1 MMVAP
6 RPRRRKPSTTVRA
19 RVPAETAKRI
29 RRLAKEKGTTESE
42 LIREAL
48 DLLDRRERRARAVEA
63 LIGMIPD
70 KVPTKDEYAARLGK
84 W

>member
-1 MMVAP
+1 M
-6 RPRRRKPSTTVRA
+6 TLRA
-19 RVPAETAKRI
+19 RVPPETAKRI
-29 RRLAKEKGTTESE
+29 RRLAKEKGQTESE

-63 LIGMIPD
+63 LIAMIPE
-70 KVPTKDEYAARLGK
+70 KIPTKEEYAARLGK

>member
-1 MMVAP
+1 M
-6 RPRRRKPSTTVRA
+6 VRA
-19 RVPAETAKRI
+19 RVPLETAKRI
-29 RRLAKEKGTTESE
+29 RKLAKEKGQTESE

-63 LIGMIPD
+63 LIAMIPETIPA
-70 KVPTKDEYAARLGK
+70 KNEYAARLGK